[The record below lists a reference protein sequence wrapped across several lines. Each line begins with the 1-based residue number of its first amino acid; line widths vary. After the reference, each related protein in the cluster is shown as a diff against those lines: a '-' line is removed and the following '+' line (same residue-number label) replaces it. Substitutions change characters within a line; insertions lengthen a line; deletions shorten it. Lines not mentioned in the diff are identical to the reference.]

1 MGRIQFID
9 DGKTE
14 FVGGRN
20 MWVSEITEE
29 DLTNEITDRL
39 LFEGLEDTG
48 ENVDCIIV
56 LGSIKATRYRVPMA
70 VNAYNSGRA
79 NKIMLCG
86 GALRDFPDGECIES
100 EHMYKRTLEL
110 GIPEEDIILENTS
123 KSTVENLLCALVELQ
138 RTFWLNRVSKVLLVT
153 ATYHM
158 RRSLAIARYLFP
170 AHIDIVPCPAD
181 DDNTNRD
188 NWMNTPKGIERARG
202 EALNIV
208 RCVKNGVI
216 PDFEI

>member
-1 MGRIQFID
+1 
-9 DGKTE
+9 
-14 FVGGRN
+14 
-20 MWVSEITEE
+20 MWVSEITEVNLADE
-29 DLTNEITDRL
+29 LVDRL

-56 LGSIKATRYRVPMA
+56 LGSIKATRYRVPIA
-70 VNAYNSGRA
+70 VKAYNSGRA
-79 NKIMLCG
+79 SKIMLCG
-86 GALRDFPDGECIES
+86 GALRDFSDGACIEA

-138 RTFWLNRVSKVLLVT
+138 RTFWLNKISKVLLVT
-153 ATYHM
+153 ASYHM

-181 DDNTNRD
+181 DDNTNRE

-208 RCVKNGVI
+208 SCVKNGVI

>member
-1 MGRIQFID
+1 
-9 DGKTE
+9 
-14 FVGGRN
+14 
-20 MWVSEITEE
+20 MWVSKITE
-29 DLTNEITDRL
+29 DNLTEEIIDRL
-39 LFEGLEDTG
+39 LFEGLADTG

-56 LGSIKATRYRVPMA
+56 LGSIKATKYRVPVA
-70 VNAYNSGRA
+70 VNAYNAGRA

-86 GALRDFPDGECIES
+86 GAVRDFPEGECVEA
-100 EHMYKRTLEL
+100 EHMYRRVLEL
-110 GIPEEDIILENTS
+110 GISKEDVILEN
-123 KSTVENLLCALVELQ
+123 KSRNTIENILYALVELQ
-138 RTFWLNRVSKVLLVT
+138 RAFWLNKVRKVLLVT

-170 AHIDIVPCPAD
+170 RHIDIIPCPAD